1 MLNIVK
7 DVILKDYQ
15 VEASNFAT
23 SRPASLLSM
32 KTGVGKSV
40 IGIDISVNLLNNN
53 KVNKVIIFGTKSSI
67 LELVNDFKSKL
78 EYAGKYKFEPFNIL
92 NNESLYEFFK
102 NDDNDIGFIQY
113 ETLHRIDL
121 ALFHKGMV
129 KYKTAIL
136 LDESHKVKNPKALL
150 TKSIVALRKPMEYLI
165 FLTATPLT
173 SNLFDLF
180 YQVQILDSKIFG
192 NKTKFTEQF
201 VEMRMVKNF
210 KTGRQYPEIIRYKN
224 LELLRDSIKDIC
236 YDYYP
241 EQDTNYILH
250 KTKIENVDKYIEAA
264 EGLLGTKDAKMHAVR
279 LVDLQHVVDKSHNK
293 LKLYLTLVKRLLNG
307 GLITYCHFR
316 ETVNLLSKAFD
327 KFNIDYKVI
336 HGQVS
341 SKDRKEIKA
350 WFNENPSNKVLIIT
364 SAGSQSLNLQSVNN
378 MVFYNIPFGW
388 GAFSQAKGR
397 IERLFSKHTKFNI
410 HFILT
415 EIEYNNSVTGTVDYY
430 KYELISSYGELTTTI
445 FEANEVPKSKLQS
458 FNKNLMAK
466 IRKETLWKKS
476 KSNSK
481 RKIKRLGEFKDRE

>member
-1 MLNIVK
+1 MLKLTK

-40 IGIDISVNLLNNN
+40 VGIDVSAFLLNND

-67 LELVNDFKSKL
+67 LELTNDFKNKL
-78 EYAGKYKFEPFNIL
+78 EYSGGYSFKPFIIL
-92 NNESLYEFFK
+92 DDASLFEFFK
-102 NDDNDIGFIQY
+102 NNDNDIGFIQY
-113 ETLHRIDL
+113 ETLHKIDL
-121 ALFHKGMV
+121 ALFNRGLV
-129 KYKTAIL
+129 KYKTAVL

-150 TKSIVALRKPMEYLI
+150 TKSIVALRKSMEYLI
-165 FLTATPLT
+165 LLTATPLT

-180 YQVQILDSKIFG
+180 YQVQILDSKIFI
-192 NKTKFTEQF
+192 NKTRFTEQF

-210 KTGRQYPEIIRYKN
+210 KTGRQYPEIVKYKN
-224 LELLRDSIKDIC
+224 LELLREKLKDIC

-241 EQDTNYILH
+241 EQDTNYLIH
-250 KTKIENVDKYIEAA
+250 KTIIDNTDKYIEAA
-264 EGLLGTKDAKMHAVR
+264 EGLLGTKDAKIHAAR
-279 LVDLQHVVDKSHNK
+279 LVDLQHVVDKSKNK
-293 LKLYLTLVKRLLNG
+293 LKLYLNLVKKLLPK

-341 SKDRKEIKA
+341 SKDRKEIKS

-364 SAGSQSLNLQSVNN
+364 SAGSQSLNLQSVND
-378 MVFYNIPFGW
+378 MIFYNIPFGW

-415 EIEYNNSVTGTVDYY
+415 EIEYNNTTTGTVDYY
-430 KYELISSYGELTTTI
+430 KYELISSYGELTTTV

-476 KSNSK
+476 KSAGK
-481 RKIKRLGEFKDRE
+481 RRIKRLGDCSNE